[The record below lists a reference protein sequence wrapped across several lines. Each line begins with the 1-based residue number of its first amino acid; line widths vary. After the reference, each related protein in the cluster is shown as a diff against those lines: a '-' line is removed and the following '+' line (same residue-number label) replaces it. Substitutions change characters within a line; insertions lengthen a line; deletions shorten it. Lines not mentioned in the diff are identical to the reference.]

1 MKFDSS
7 VPVPI
12 AVFASGG
19 GTNLQ
24 ALLDHEQ
31 TSGLYKVTTVVSD
44 RKEAGAL
51 RRASVANRNTLV
63 ISNQGRSQDEIG
75 EEIIRHLSSWDI
87 QVIALAG
94 YLRLIPS
101 IVVHAYPKRILNIHP
116 ALLPDFGGEGMYGDR
131 VHQAVLNVG
140 VEVTGA
146 TVHYVD
152 EEYDTGAILAQ
163 WPVPVLPGDDIKAIS
178 ARVLKI
184 EHLLYPAVTDHVC
197 RAIKEGIEPEPFIV
211 PSVDLESI
219 SDDEK

>member
-1 MKFDSS
+1 MKSDASI
-7 VPVPI
+7 PVPI

-31 TSGLYKVTTVVSD
+31 TSGFYKVMTVLSD

-51 RRASVANRNTLV
+51 HKAKMANRDILV
-63 ISNQGRSQDEIG
+63 ISNQERSQDEIG
-75 EEIIRHLSSWDI
+75 EEIIRHLNSWDI
-87 QVIALAG
+87 QVITLAG
-94 YLRLIPS
+94 YLRLMPS

-131 VHQAVLNVG
+131 VHQAVLDGG
-140 VEVTGA
+140 VKVTGA

-163 WPVPVLPGDDIKAIS
+163 WPVPVLPEDDAKAIS

-197 RAIKEGIEPEPFIV
+197 KAVKEGIEPEPFII

-219 SDDEK
+219 SDDEA

>member
-1 MKFDSS
+1 MKSDASIP
-7 VPVPI
+7 VPV

-31 TSGLYKVTTVVSD
+31 ISGSYKVMTVVSD

-51 RRASVANRNTLV
+51 HRAEMASCDTLV

-131 VHQAVLNVG
+131 VHRAVLDGG
-140 VEVTGA
+140 VKVTGA

-163 WPVPVLPGDDIKAIS
+163 WPVPVLPEDDVKAIS
-178 ARVLKI
+178 ARVLKV

-197 RAIKEGIEPEPFIV
+197 KAVKEGIEPGPLHPTI
-211 PSVDLESI
+211 
-219 SDDEK
+219 